1 MSGQDILILSCLIII
16 IINTILILIDKIHD
30 SKRGIPQQK
39 KVPPM
44 PDIKKENYK
53 IREINAIIEVP
64 AEMSMKEAEEIAIH
78 KLADEIINNSE
89 LIYFSNSIKAK
100 FNTKT
105 NIGTCDY
112 YVKATL
118 KVLEEQK

>member
-1 MSGQDILILSCLIII
+1 MSAQDILILSCLIII
-16 IINTILILIDKIHD
+16 IINTILILIDKIQD

-44 PDIKKENYK
+44 PAIKKENYK

-64 AEMSMKEAEEIAIH
+64 AVITQKEAEEIAIH
-78 KLADEIINNSE
+78 KLADELSNNRE
-89 LIYFSNSIKAK
+89 LIHFSNSMKAK
-100 FNTKT
+100 FNIET
-105 NIGTCDY
+105 NTGTCDY

-118 KVLEEQK
+118 KVLEEKN